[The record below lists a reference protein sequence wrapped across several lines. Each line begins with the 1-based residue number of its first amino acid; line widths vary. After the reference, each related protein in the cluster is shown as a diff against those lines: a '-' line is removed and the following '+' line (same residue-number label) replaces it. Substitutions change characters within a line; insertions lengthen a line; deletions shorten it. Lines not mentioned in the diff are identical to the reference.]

1 MNNYIPKK
9 KYFDKKGNQ
18 ISKEMYELLKKDALL
33 DDEEKPKYLKPVQK
47 KEDEPTF
54 FGSLRKLIGGSD
66 EDKDRETLQRLEDE
80 KRDRDEK
87 DKEVLERLE
96 DEKKD
101 RFGAKSFFKP
111 RPGRK

>member
-1 MNNYIPKK
+1 MNKYIPKK

-18 ISKEMYELLKKDALL
+18 ISEEMYELLKKDALL
-33 DDEEKPKYLKPVQK
+33 EDEEKPKYLKPIQK

-54 FGSLRKLIGGSD
+54 FGRLKKVLEGSD

-87 DKEVLERLE
+87 DRETLERLE
-96 DEKKD
+96 EKKD
-101 RFGAKSFFKP
+101 RFGKNLFFKA